1 MVSHLTKYRKL
12 IPALALIF
20 ALIDTPDSGGIVH
33 ATELVR
39 ALAMGDSLRSHP
51 HRLYASAVTPETT
64 HAATLLAKLK
74 SGKLADR
81 NGVMP
86 DSFTPRQVSL
96 KHGAW
101 LATPDAVRKAADV
114 LADFD
119 YLRRD
124 VVQSTDPLGRG
135 RPSDRYLI
143 NPAVFKGGAA

>member
-1 MVSHLTKYRKL
+1 V
-12 IPALALIF
+12 A
-20 ALIDTPDSGGIVH
+20 
-33 ATELVR
+33 
-39 ALAMGDSLRSHP
+39 
-51 HRLYASAVTPETT
+51 
-64 HAATLLAKLK
+64 
-74 SGKLADR
+74 
-81 NGVMP
+81 
-86 DSFTPRQVSL
+86 L
-96 KHGAW
+96 KHWAG